1 MKKIKHSKFKNTGIL
16 FELLVRQI
24 TLEILNGGTEVSKQ
38 IVQEFFKQGTEL
50 SKEKKLYDLLLNEKY
65 NSESRAEKFIDLVV
79 EAHKKV
85 DFKQIQKEK
94 YNLIKRIQES
104 FEIDEFLNSPI
115 TNYKTYASIYKLFES
130 KRQDGFD
137 IKDELNARFT
147 IVEHV
152 INSSIKNKEKIVETK
167 ALEAYKKQE
176 KDVRL
181 LTYKI
186 LVETF
191 NKKYSKLDSVQKNLL
206 KEYINNVNNT
216 SKFTGFFA
224 SELKKTISSL
234 NEQYNNIDDKITK
247 IKLKETLNVL
257 RKQKLGRKIS
267 DSQVSSL
274 MLAYE
279 LLKELKDVR
288 KNL

>member
-65 NSESRAEKFIDLVV
+65 NSEARAEKFIDLVV
-79 EAHKKV
+79 EAHQKV

-216 SKFTGFFA
+216 SKFTSFFA

>member
-79 EAHKKV
+79 EAHQKV

-216 SKFTGFFA
+216 SKFTSFFA